1 MTASKILGAALA
13 LALIGSTAAL
23 ADDHWDHDHGHDGY
37 KNHGQERAAE
47 AHAANEARA
56 EQRAHDRWVKGH
68 RFDRQYM
75 NNKYYVSNYRTYHLR
90 KPPHGYRWY
99 RADDQYVLVRRDNG
113 VISDIINALK

>member
-1 MTASKILGAALA
+1 MTASKILGAAMA
-13 LALIGSTAAL
+13 LALMGSTAAL
-23 ADDHWDHDHGHDGY
+23 ADDHHHDHDGY

-56 EQRAHDRWVKGH
+56 EARAHARWVKGH
-68 RFDRQYM
+68 RFDRHYM
-75 NNKYYVSNYRTYHLR
+75 TSKYYVTDYRAYHLR

-113 VISDIINALK
+113 IISDIIDALR